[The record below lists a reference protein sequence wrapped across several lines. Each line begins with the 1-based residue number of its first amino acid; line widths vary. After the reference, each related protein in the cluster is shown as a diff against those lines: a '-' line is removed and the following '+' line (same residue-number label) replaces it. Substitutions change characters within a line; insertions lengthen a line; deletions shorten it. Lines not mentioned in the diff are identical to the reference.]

1 MTAVEF
7 TSILTDAATGALPYL
22 AGGVAAGAVIFAVTL
37 GLRKGVAALRL
48 IGK

>member
-7 TSILTDAATGALPYL
+7 TTILTDAAEGALPYL
-22 AGGVAAGAVIFAVTL
+22 AGGVAAGVVIFAVTL
-37 GLRKGVAALRL
+37 GLRKGIAALRL

>member
-1 MTAVEF
+1 MDAAEF
-7 TSILTDAATGALPYL
+7 TTILTTAATNALPYL
-22 AGGVAAGAVIFAVTL
+22 AGGVTAGVVIFAVTL

>member
-1 MTAVEF
+1 MTALEF
-7 TSILTDAATGALPYL
+7 TTILTDAAEGALPYL

-37 GLRKGVAALRL
+37 GLRKGVSALKL